1 MDYSKVVISF
11 FSISLLSACSS
22 LPEPAPYDY
31 SVFDSSQNLAE
42 HLPDESDTAHTPQQ
56 ATNDKCQELTEE
68 DDMFYLCKG
77 RVKDVEQQQK
87 SQKKVILKWKTL

>member
-31 SVFDSSQNLAE
+31 AVFDSSQNLAE

-56 ATNDKCQELTEE
+56 ATYDKCQELTEE

-87 SQKKVILKWKTL
+87 SQQKVILKWKTL